1 MIKLIGKYLKGPALA
16 CAIIAPTLMFVEVL
30 MDLQQP
36 VLMANIIDVGVA
48 NRDVAY
54 VLHTGLKMIACALV
68 GFLGGAGCSIFA
80 AYAAVTMSGKMR
92 QGLFGKI
99 QSLSFAEIDRFRTS
113 SLVTRLTNDVM
124 QMQQMTLMTLRIM
137 VRSPLTLTGSVF
149 MCLTLSPRLALLF
162 CAILPLVTVGI
173 VLVLAKSVPAF
184 ARVQKSL
191 DRINT
196 IMRENLLGARL
207 VKTFNM
213 ESRQAARFA
222 DANGDLTEKSVSA
235 QNLTFILLPAV
246 TLVMNLSVVAALWFG
261 GHMVAP
267 SGSTNGTSA
276 GPTVGLAIGTIMAF
290 VNYLV
295 QITHS
300 LMMAVNLVVN
310 ISRAGASAERI
321 NEVLDTK
328 SSIDNPPAPRVPAR
342 WNVEFENVGFRYNTA
357 AARSLS
363 GISFSVAEGET
374 VGIIGATG
382 SGKTTLA
389 SLIPRLYD
397 ATDGR
402 VLIGGTDVREVDI
415 AALRTQI
422 AFVMQESLLFSG
434 TIADNLRFG
443 DGAADD
449 ERQDGALKD
458 AQALDFVA
466 GLTAGRNSPVEQR
479 GRNFS
484 GGQKQRLSLARAFL
498 KDPKILILDDSTSAV
513 DLKTE
518 AAMRGALARRMKG
531 KTVIVIA
538 QRVSAVM
545 NADRIVVL
553 DFGKVAACGTHA
565 ELVRT
570 SDIYRS
576 IVASQLG
583 AEAISHAI

>member
-16 CAIIAPTLMFVEVL
+16 CAIIAPTLMLVEVL

-36 VLMANIIDVGVA
+36 VLMARIIDVGVA
-48 NRDVAY
+48 NRDLAY
-54 VLHTGLKMIACALV
+54 VLHTGLKMIVCAMI
-68 GFLGGAGCSIFA
+68 GFLGGAGCSVFA

-137 VRSPLTLTGSVF
+137 VRSPLTLIGSVF
-149 MCLTLSPRLALLF
+149 MCLTLSPRLALIF

-213 ESRQAARFA
+213 EGRQATRFA
-222 DANGDLTEKSVSA
+222 DANDDLTEKSISA

-261 GHMVAP
+261 GHIVA
-267 SGSTNGTSA
+267 SGGSANGA
-276 GPTVGLAIGTIMAF
+276 NVGLAIGTIMAF
-290 VNYLV
+290 INYLV

-310 ISRAGASAERI
+310 ISRAGASAARI
-321 NEVLDTK
+321 NEVLDTE
-328 SSIDNPPAPRVPAR
+328 SSIANPPAPCTPVH

-357 AARSLS
+357 AARALS
-363 GISFSVAEGET
+363 DISFSVAGGET

-402 VLIGGTDVREVDI
+402 VLVGGMDVRELDI

-434 TIADNLRFG
+434 TVADNLRFG
-443 DGAADD
+443 DETADD
-449 ERQDGALKD
+449 GRQDGALRD

-466 GLTAGRNSPVEQR
+466 GLPAGKNSPVEQR

-498 KDPKILILDDSTSAV
+498 KNPKILILDDSTSAV

-531 KTVIVIA
+531 ITVIVIA

-583 AEAISHAI
+583 EEAISHAI